1 MGHTHHSHGHCHH
14 HHHHHGESSMS
25 DQRLALAVALNLFLT
40 IAEVIAAL
48 VSGSLA
54 LMADALH
61 NFSDCASLVVAWIAR
76 KISKRGADD
85 SFTFG
90 YKRAEIIGAT
100 INLTALIVLGG
111 YLLIEAVMRFL
122 NPGEIHGGVV
132 IWVSAIAIIVDV
144 GTALALLS
152 MSKDNLNIRAAFLHN
167 ITDALSS
174 VVVLLGGVAI
184 IKFGWNWI
192 DPLLTLLIAAYIL
205 KQSIPMLKKAIH
217 LLMDGV
223 DMHIDVPKVHQTLE
237 EIPSIVRIYHLHIRH
252 IDESL
257 HSLEARVVIEPGAM
271 QNMEKIKACIRHTL
285 KENFQIEH
293 STLELE
299 LSGDIGSG
307 AEEEHPCG
315 YPYEMAHS
323 HNHPADSTN
332 GHSHQH

>member
-1 MGHTHHSHGHCHH
+1 MGHTHHSHGHG
-14 HHHHHGESSMS
+14 HHHHHGEASMS
-25 DQRLALAVALNLFLT
+25 DQRLAIAVALNLFLT
-40 IAEVIAAL
+40 IAEVVAAL

-90 YKRAEIIGAT
+90 YKRAEVIGAT

-184 IKFGWNWI
+184 IRFGWNWI
-192 DPLLTLLIAAYIL
+192 DPLLTLLIATYIL
-205 KQSIPMLKKAIH
+205 RQSVPMLKKAIH
-217 LLMDGV
+217 VLMDGV
-223 DMHIDVPKVHQTLE
+223 DIHIDVPKVHRTLE
-237 EIPSIVRIYHLHIRH
+237 EIPSIVRIYHLHIRQ

-257 HSLEARVVIEPGAM
+257 QSLEARVVIEPGAM
-271 QNMEKIKACIRHTL
+271 QSMEQIKTSIRETL
-285 KENFQIEH
+285 KENFHIEH

-299 LSGDIGSG
+299 VSGNAGSSAG
-307 AEEEHPCG
+307 DEHPCG
-315 YPYEMAHS
+315 YPYEVAHS
-323 HNHPADSTN
+323 HDHPADSMT
-332 GHSHQH
+332 GPAHRH